1 MSALE
6 RLKHGNDLERHGAA
20 EDLRKDLSP
29 EATAALIAAL
39 ADTGVGE
46 WPGDYDAPPFYYP
59 VSEAAAESLAG
70 RAEQCMDLIMAQ
82 TRVSNTAAFYVS
94 RMLRHLGQAGVEP
107 LLELCQHPYGE
118 ARAQALY
125 SLRPMYDRCGD
136 PRLISQ
142 LLQLLVD
149 PDSGPTY
156 NAVGQVKGLPGHLLS
171 LAPPGLVEA
180 LLARCAAQ
188 PAAGTFS
195 EALDFFADDQRVFD
209 FKVAQAAEGYERP
222 CTLLL
227 YGNLEKLSQLQVER
241 LCRGRLTGPL
251 INLLGGLGERA
262 LAAAPRLL
270 ELVEE
275 PELGRRAVMA
285 LLAMPT
291 QQQAVLDYL
300 PEIYVTDHLLRG
312 RILQLHPDLQALAQA
327 VLPRLAAAARKL
339 DGDAFRALEAFGPL
353 AVGEA
358 PWVIQM
364 ARLGIQD
371 YFRDS
376 AVELLGDFGEAAR
389 PAFPSFFKLLEYS
402 STRTAVFK
410 ALIKLGPVAAEFEM
424 PLEVVKLENSRYP
437 KAEEMKLLDQALQAV
452 RGPATPAPSRR

>member
-6 RLKHGNDLERHGAA
+6 RLKHGGELERHRAA
-20 EDLRKDLSP
+20 EDLSKDLSP
-29 EATAALIAAL
+29 EATAGLIEALV
-39 ADTGVGE
+39 DTGVGE

-59 VSEAAAESLAG
+59 VAGAAAESLAG
-70 RAEQCMDLIMAQ
+70 RAEQCIDQIMAQ
-82 TRVSNTAAFYVS
+82 TRVSNTAAFYVA
-94 RMLRHLGQAGVEP
+94 RMLGHLGQAGVEP

-118 ARAQALY
+118 ARAQAVY

-136 PRLISQ
+136 PRLIAQ

-149 PDSGPTY
+149 SDSGTTY
-156 NAVGQVKGLPGHLLS
+156 YAVGQVKELPRHLLK
-171 LAPPGLVEA
+171 LAPGSLVEA
-180 LLARCAAQ
+180 LLARCAAS

-195 EALDFFADDQRVFD
+195 EALDYFADDPRVFE
-209 FKVAQAAEGYERP
+209 FKVEQAAAGYERP

-227 YGNLEKLSQLQVER
+227 YGNLEKLSQAQVDH
-241 LCRGRLTGPL
+241 LCEGRLTAPL

-262 LAAAPRLL
+262 VAAAPRLL
-270 ELVEE
+270 ELVED
-275 PELGRRAVMA
+275 PELGKRAVMA

-291 QQQAVLDYL
+291 QQRAVLDYL

-312 RILQLHPDLQALAQA
+312 HVLRLHPDREALARA
-327 VLPRLAAAARKL
+327 VLPRLAAAAQKL
-339 DGDAFRALEAFGPL
+339 DGDAFRALEKFGSL

-358 PWVIQM
+358 PWVIGM
-364 ARLGIQD
+364 ARLGVQD

-402 STRTAVFK
+402 STRPAVLK
-410 ALIKLGPVAAEFEM
+410 ALVKLGPVAAEFEI
-424 PLEVVKLENSRYP
+424 PLEVVKLESRYP
-437 KAEEMKLLDQALQAV
+437 KSEEIKLLAQALQAV